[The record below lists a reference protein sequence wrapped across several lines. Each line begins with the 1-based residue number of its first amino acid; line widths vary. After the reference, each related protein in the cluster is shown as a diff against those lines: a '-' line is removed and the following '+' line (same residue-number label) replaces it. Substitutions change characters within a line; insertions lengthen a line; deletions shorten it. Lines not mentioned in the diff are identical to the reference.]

1 MHHLSPH
8 PRRDPLSCDDAREL
22 LSAALDGELEAAE
35 EAALEVHLAACADC
49 AAHRGRLAGVR
60 DVFRS
65 LPPAEPPRDL
75 ASAVMERIR
84 AGEAGEP
91 PAGAGALPRSILP
104 ARSRGRRW
112 AARVAAALLLVGAGA
127 GVLWHG
133 RASDAVAPAAADA
146 QRIASPALEDL
157 GLDAGCGDGADCL
170 QLGPCDSAADCGGGA
185 PCSVPGECGGTFR

>member
-1 MHHLSPH
+1 MHHLSAHRSPA
-8 PRRDPLSCDDAREL
+8 PPSCDDAREL
-22 LSAALDGELEAAE
+22 LSAALDGELDAAE
-35 EAALEVHLAACADC
+35 EAALEAHLAGCADC
-49 AAHRGRLAGVR
+49 AAHRERLAGVR

-65 LPPAEPPRDL
+65 LTPAAPPRDL

-91 PAGAGALPRSILP
+91 PAEPGAVAPSILP
-104 ARSRGRRW
+104 VRSRGRRW

-127 GVLWHG
+127 GVLWHS
-133 RASDAVAPAAADA
+133 RASDAVGPAAADA
-146 QRIASPALEDL
+146 PRMAAPALEDF
-157 GLDAGCGDGADCL
+157 GLDAGCGDGTDCL